1 MVRKVLKTVIQGG
14 ALSLFFIF
22 AAGSATTKDFAERNG
37 YDNTKDFISDTAIHI
52 ESLYEGYTYIGI
64 VQSASEAEELARS
77 KGYTYW
83 RYNKETG
90 AAYGK

>member
-1 MVRKVLKTVIQGG
+1 MVQKILKTIVQAG

-22 AAGSATTKDFAERNG
+22 AAGSATTKDLAERNG
-37 YDNTKDFISDTAIHI
+37 YDNTKDFISDTAINI
-52 ESLYEGYTYIGI
+52 VSAYEGYTYIGI
-64 VQSASEAEELARS
+64 VQSASEAQELAKR